1 MKQKI
6 LRFDSLKNITPKGF
20 DGIAIRYPF
29 AMVDS
34 QSVGLPEERQKTSQ
48 HSLEV
53 SVSDTKLEAWK
64 LDDHDPRYVPV
75 QPERESGRSALV

>member
-64 LDDHDPRYVPV
+64 LDDHDLVMCRFSQNGRADAPR
-75 QPERESGRSALV
+75 